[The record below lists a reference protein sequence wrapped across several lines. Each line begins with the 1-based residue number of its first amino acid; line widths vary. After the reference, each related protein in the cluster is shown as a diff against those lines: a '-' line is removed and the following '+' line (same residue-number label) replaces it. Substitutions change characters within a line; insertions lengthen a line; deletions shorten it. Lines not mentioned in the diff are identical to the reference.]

1 MLLLRLF
8 YKSFFKKDAFPE
20 YVTLFITNRCNARCP
35 HCFYHNSLNKS
46 MDELKIDELKRLAAS
61 MPHFAY
67 LTITGGEPFIRED
80 IADIVKAFSLNAKPA
95 LIIIPTNGSLTESI
109 LRQTQKILISCADQA
124 IEIALSID
132 AYGDEHDNLKLYSG
146 LFKRIEE
153 SYKGLNDLRSRYK
166 NLKLSI
172 GMVFQR
178 ENQGMLEDAFNK
190 LLSWKPDMIY
200 LNLIRGDI
208 KDPSL
213 QGVDLDLY
221 ARLSEAIQKR
231 FKPRSPLGLLISA
244 VGIMKRGIILKTLI
258 EDRFQTS
265 CYAGLINTVIYPDG
279 TVSLCEILDKPI
291 GNLRD
296 FDMDMKNLWGTPKRR
311 ELVKWVR
318 ESKCFC
324 THECNLTSNI
334 LFNPLNWL
342 RLGII
347 LLKKAIKG

>member
-8 YKSFFKKDAFPE
+8 YKSFFKKEAFPE
-20 YVTLFITNRCNARCP
+20 YITLFITNRCNAGCP
-35 HCFYHNSLNKS
+35 HCFYHNSLNKP
-46 MDELKIDELKRLAAS
+46 MDELKIEEIKRLASS
-61 MPHFAY
+61 MPPFAY
-67 LTITGGEPFIRED
+67 LTITGGEPFLRGD
-80 IADIVKAFSLNAKPA
+80 IAEIVTAFAQNPKPA

-109 LRQTQKILISCADQA
+109 IRQTEAMLLSCPKQK

-132 AYGDEHDNLKLYSG
+132 AYGDEHDILKQSPR
-146 LFKRIEE
+146 LFKKVEE
-153 SYKGLNDLRSRYK
+153 SFKGLSELRSRYK

-178 ENQGMLEDAFNK
+178 ENQSRLEDAFNR
-190 LLSWKPDMIY
+190 LLEWKPDMIY
-200 LNLIRGDI
+200 LNLVRGDI

-221 ARLSEAIQKR
+221 ASLSEAIQKR
-231 FKPRSPLGLLISA
+231 FQPRSPLALLVTA
-244 VGIMKRGIILKTLI
+244 VGIMKRSLILKTLI
-258 EDRFQTS
+258 EDRFQTP

-279 TVSLCEILDKPI
+279 NVGLCEILDKKI
-291 GNLRD
+291 GNLRG
-296 FDMDMKNLWGTPKRR
+296 FDMDLGKLWASDTRR
-311 ELVKWVR
+311 DLVRWVK
-318 ESKCFC
+318 ESNCYC

-342 RLGII
+342 RLCTI